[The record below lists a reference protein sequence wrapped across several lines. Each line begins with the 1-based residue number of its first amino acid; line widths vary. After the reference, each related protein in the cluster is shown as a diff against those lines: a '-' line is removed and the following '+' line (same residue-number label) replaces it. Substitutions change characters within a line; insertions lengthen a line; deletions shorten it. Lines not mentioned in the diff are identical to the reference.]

1 MLQVHGHLGF
11 RESLEPNSILKIDKV
26 NHSFCSRSKEIL
38 GRSMYVQYV
47 ALVRTTEINLSCSQ
61 LMIMSC
67 VPFQEVAEVH
77 CPRAFAESLG
87 LAYDFE
93 VFDEI
98 PPAVVVE

>member
-1 MLQVHGHLGF
+1 MF
-11 RESLEPNSILKIDKV
+11 
-26 NHSFCSRSKEIL
+26 
-38 GRSMYVQYV
+38 VQYV
-47 ALVRTTEINLSCSQ
+47 ALVGTTEINLSCSQ

-87 LAYDFE
+87 LAYDIE